1 MSAWMGAEKARAA
14 ATQIFVTGS
23 YWYAASPM
31 AAGLETLRLVQETD
45 YLERIESL
53 GERLRAGLAERA
65 AAHGFGL
72 RQTGPVPMAPFLI
85 DEGAEFCGGFSWG
98 SQVLERRVFRHPPH

>member
-1 MSAWMGAEKARAA
+1 MGAEKARAA

-45 YLERIESL
+45 YLEKIESL
-53 GERLRAGLAERA
+53 GERLRAGLAEARRGARIRPASNRTCADA
-65 AAHGFGL
+65 A
-72 RQTGPVPMAPFLI
+72 VPI
-85 DEGAEFCGGFSWG
+85 
-98 SQVLERRVFRHPPH
+98 R